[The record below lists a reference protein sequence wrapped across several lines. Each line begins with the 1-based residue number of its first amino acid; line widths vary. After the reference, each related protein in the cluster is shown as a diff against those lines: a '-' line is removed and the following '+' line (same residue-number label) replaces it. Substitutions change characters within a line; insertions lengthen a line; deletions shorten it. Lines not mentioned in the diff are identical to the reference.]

1 MFLLYQPKERLF
13 GYSHQGIILK
23 EFLKDYRLFKRYI
36 RFPGIR
42 NEINATGKVH
52 RALHILVDR
61 ERLQLKAK
69 KKTKLQE
76 EAVLK
81 GFQK

>member
-1 MFLLYQPKERLF
+1 M
-13 GYSHQGIILK
+13 LK
-23 EFLKDYRLFKRYI
+23 EFLKDYRLLKRYI
-36 RFPGIR
+36 RFPGVR

-69 KKTKLQE
+69 KKTNLQE

-81 GFQK
+81 GFQR